1 MAVPK
6 IMTGA
11 RAVLK
16 VDNKIVAFATNVGY
30 RISIPHAPVNV
41 IGRYSTAR
49 HEPLGI
55 DVTVNCGVLR
65 FTENGDK
72 GNAPDGLANIQPTVQ
87 DIINKD
93 DIKIEIL
100 DRKTDQVVIVVN
112 RARLTDRGGNMGARD
127 LLTENWTF
135 VGIIGESSE
144 SGPQDESSTPGSIP
158 PNSQA
163 AS

>member
-1 MAVPK
+1 MALPK

-16 VDNKIVAFATNVGY
+16 IKDSIIAFATNVGY

-41 IGRYSTAR
+41 LGRYSAAR
-49 HEPLGI
+49 HEPIGY

-65 FTENGDK
+65 FADAGGK
-72 GNAPDGLANIQPTVQ
+72 GNSADGALQIAPKVQ
-87 DIINKD
+87 DIINFD
-93 DIKIEIL
+93 DIKIEII
-100 DRKTDQVVIVVN
+100 DRKTDQTILLVH
-112 RARLTDRGGNMGARD
+112 RARCTDRGGNLGARD

-135 VGIIGESSE
+135 VGIVGEDEE
-144 SGPQDESSTPGSIP
+144 SGPQNEASSPGSEP
-158 PNSQA
+158 PNTGA